1 MIGKLVAIV
10 CFTIAVIA
18 LLLAAQLP
26 RKYGDKAMGIAFP
39 AMLAGLALLAV
50 ALGAIR

>member
-1 MIGKLVAIV
+1 MIAKFVAIG
-10 CFTIAVIA
+10 CFVLAVIA

-26 RKYGDKAMGIAFP
+26 RKYGDKAMGVAFP

-50 ALGAIR
+50 ALRLV